1 MARDTLLDFFHDFAD
16 LPDEFLIYDDGFRSH
31 TYRYNEV
38 AAKAH
43 AFAGRLREAGFS
55 KDDKLI
61 LYGENRP
68 EWIIAL
74 WGCLVEGVI
83 VAPIDYRS
91 SADFVQRIDQIVNA
105 RAILIGDETSLPESS
120 KIWKL
125 ASLNDDYPAILLPAA
140 INKDQTAEII
150 FTSGATA
157 EPKGVIITHRN
168 ILANI
173 VPVEG
178 EVRKYRNYAHP
189 FAPIRFL
196 NLLPLSHMFGQAM
209 ATFIPPMLPG
219 VVVFMRGFDPKAI
232 IRQVRTRRIS
242 VLVSVPQILEIL
254 REYLQQTFPDLRDLR
269 PSKVH
274 WTRKWWRYRKVHRL
288 FGWKFWSFI
297 VGAAPLPAD
306 LEAFFSELGFL
317 VIQGYGLT
325 ETAPI
330 VTLNHP
336 FHARKGTVGKPIA
349 GVEVKIA
356 ADGEILVR
364 GGNVTSGYFGRAQ
377 ETAQA
382 FEDGWFHTGDIGK
395 LQENGELVILGR
407 KKEMIV
413 TPEGLNVFPEDV
425 ESVLNWQPGVRDS
438 AVIGTDRVHAVLILD
453 PAADADEVVRRANS
467 ELADYQRIRSVSLWP
482 YAEFPRTEGT
492 GKLKRLEIAKGTP
505 PPKKQN
511 KFDPSIPLD
520 SLTSLERVERMVA
533 LGMEE
538 TEIAG
543 QPGTDAASAAE
554 FPTWNRSLLARAARR
569 VLLPGFLLPLTR
581 IFAHVHAEG
590 LRNLEGLTPP
600 VIFAANHQSYM
611 DVPAILAALPPRWRY
626 LVAPAMRKEFFE
638 AHFHGRS
645 FSNSLNYYLSTWL
658 FNCFPIPQRE
668 PGALETLRYMGEL
681 ANEKWCVLIFPEGI
695 MSGEG
700 QIAPFQ
706 PGVGM
711 MASKLEIP
719 VVPIRI
725 DGMNRVLNPAWKM
738 ARMASVRIAIGP
750 PLHLEGTDY
759 LALAR
764 QVEAAVRAL

>member
-1 MARDTLLDFFHDFAD
+1 MARDTLVDFFRDFAD
-16 LPDEFLIYDDGFRSH
+16 LPNEFLIYDDGFRSH
-31 TYRYNEV
+31 HYRYNEV
-38 AAKAH
+38 ASKAQ
-43 AFAGRLREAGFS
+43 AFAGRLRDSGLA
-55 KDDKLI
+55 KDDKVI

-74 WGCLVEGVI
+74 WGCLIEGI
-83 VAPIDYRS
+83 VVVPIDYRS
-91 SADFVQRIDQIVNA
+91 SPDFVQRIDEIVEA
-105 RAILIGDETSLPESS
+105 RAILIGDETSLPESP
-120 KIWKL
+120 KIWTL
-125 ASLNDDYPAILLPAA
+125 ASLNDDRPAILL
-140 INKDQTAEII
+140 NTTVQKDQTAEII

-178 EVRKYRNYAHP
+178 EVRKYRKYGRP

-219 VVVFMRGFDPKAI
+219 VVVFMRGFNPKEI
-232 IRQVRTRRIS
+232 IRQIRTRRIS

-254 REYLQQTFPDLRDLR
+254 REYLQQTFPELKDLR
-269 PSKVH
+269 PTKAH
-274 WTRKWWRYRKVHRL
+274 WLRKWWRHRKIHRL

-297 VGAAPLPAD
+297 VGAAPLPSD

-356 ADGEILVR
+356 EDGEILVR
-364 GGNVTSGYFGRAQ
+364 GDNVTSGYFHRPE
-377 ETAQA
+377 ETARA
-382 FEDGWFHTGDIGK
+382 FEDGWFHTGDIGALK
-395 LQENGELVILGR
+395 EDGELVILGR

-425 ESVLNWQPGVRDS
+425 EAVLNREPGVRDS
-438 AVIGTDRVHAVLILD
+438 AVIGTDRVHAVLILE
-453 PAADADEVVRRANS
+453 PGANADEIVRAANAQ
-467 ELADYQRIRSVSLWP
+467 LADYQRIRSVSVWP
-482 YAEFPRTEGT
+482 YDEFPRTEGT
-492 GKLKRLEIAKGTP
+492 GKLKHHEIAKGTP
-505 PPKKQN
+505 PPKKKA
-511 KFDPSIPLD
+511 KFDPSVPLE

-533 LGMEE
+533 LGEDE
-538 TEIAG
+538 AEIT
-543 QPGTDAASAAE
+543 GTPEPAPD
-554 FPTWNRSLLARAARR
+554 FPTWNRSTIANITRR
-569 VLLPGFLLPLTR
+569 LLLPGFILPLTR
-581 IFAHVHAEG
+581 IFAHIRREG
-590 LRNLEGLTPP
+590 LQNLEGLEPP
-600 VIFAANHQSYM
+600 VIFASNHQSYM

-626 LVAPAMRKEFFE
+626 RAAPAMRKEFFE
-638 AHFHGRS
+638 QHFHGRS
-645 FSNSLNYYLSTWL
+645 FTNSLNYYLAAWL

-681 ANEKWCVLIFPEGI
+681 ANDKWCVLIFPEGR
-695 MSGEG
+695 MSNAGE
-700 QIAPFQ
+700 IAAFQ

-711 MASKLEIP
+711 IASKLGIP

-725 DGMNRVLNPAWKM
+725 DGMNQVLNPSWKM
-738 ARMASVRIAIGP
+738 ARMGQVRIAFGP
-750 PLHLEGTDY
+750 PLYLSGDDY
-759 LALAR
+759 LSLAK
-764 QVEAAVRAL
+764 QVEEAVKKL